1 MNPEHLGS
9 DGQPCFAYSAE
20 LHPARLPRAAPTA
33 KSSTC
38 ADWSGAPVT
47 MAARPADYPGRLT
60 GRFAISVSP
69 SRNSAWSSKLAA
81 VAAEKELPRKHLL
94 RDVGLERA
102 LEYRLQI
109 ALQRLNI
116 FVPVGIPSSVSGSL
130 YAGVG
135 VVPEVYL
142 MRLTFDRSRNPVE
155 ELPVGLGVS

>member
-1 MNPEHLGS
+1 M
-9 DGQPCFAYSAE
+9 
-20 LHPARLPRAAPTA
+20 
-33 KSSTC
+33 
-38 ADWSGAPVT
+38 
-47 MAARPADYPGRLT
+47 
-60 GRFAISVSP
+60 
-69 SRNSAWSSKLAA
+69 AA

-94 RDVGLERA
+94 RDVGVCFRLDRA
-102 LEYRLQI
+102 LEYRLQN